1 MQAEGLIPSFQI
13 ELSLSLSQIKRWV
26 SLYGLLLF
34 VACGTGCG
42 DIKRFGYEGFGR
54 DGWQTPDKV
63 IRSLE
68 LEEGDRV
75 ADLGAGG
82 GYFTF
87 RLADA
92 VGGGG
97 KVYAA
102 DIDSNMIEHLQQ
114 RARDE
119 GYRNV
124 EAVRGDVDDPLL
136 PEDSLDLV
144 FTCNTYHHLP
154 DRIAYFARLK
164 KYLRAGGRVAVI
176 EFNGEGWFQKLF
188 KHSTDAEV
196 IRSEMQAAGYRQER
210 SYDYLPRQH
219 FLVFSKVGP

>member
-1 MQAEGLIPSFQI
+1 MNPSFPI
-13 ELSLSLSQIKRWV
+13 ESSLSLSQIKRWF
-26 SLYGLLLF
+26 SLYGLLLS
-34 VACGTGCG
+34 VASGTGCG
-42 DIKRFGYEGFGR
+42 DIKHFVYEGFGR

-68 LEEGDRV
+68 LEEGDHV

-119 GYRNV
+119 GYPNV

-154 DRIAYFARLK
+154 DRIACFARLK

>member
-1 MQAEGLIPSFQI
+1 
-13 ELSLSLSQIKRWV
+13 
-26 SLYGLLLF
+26 
-34 VACGTGCG
+34 
-42 DIKRFGYEGFGR
+42 
-54 DGWQTPDKV
+54 
-63 IRSLE
+63 
-68 LEEGDRV
+68 
-75 ADLGAGG
+75 
-82 GYFTF
+82 
-87 RLADA
+87 
-92 VGGGG
+92 
-97 KVYAA
+97 
-102 DIDSNMIEHLQQ
+102 MIEHLQQ

-119 GYRNV
+119 GYPNV

>member
-1 MQAEGLIPSFQI
+1 
-13 ELSLSLSQIKRWV
+13 
-26 SLYGLLLF
+26 
-34 VACGTGCG
+34 
-42 DIKRFGYEGFGR
+42 
-54 DGWQTPDKV
+54 
-63 IRSLE
+63 
-68 LEEGDRV
+68 
-75 ADLGAGG
+75 
-82 GYFTF
+82 
-87 RLADA
+87 
-92 VGGGG
+92 
-97 KVYAA
+97 
-102 DIDSNMIEHLQQ
+102 MIEHLQQ